1 MYTDI
6 SCTEEYRSTYNFVR
20 VAQTLL
26 GNVFKPKRKVKYCQG
41 SHGIRELSGNFDL
54 GQGNFTFFLKS
65 GKSQCILSSD
75 FCWQCFLPEK
85 TLKSIFQSYA
95 LVLRGQVIYALRFVI
110 LSKRGT
116 YAGSNACRKTSASH
130 KLVERCPLQYP
141 VVRYLVSLTQRTW
154 QTNQNLQQTNL
165 ITFFNN

>member
-20 VAQTLL
+20 VAQALL
-26 GNVFKPKRKVKYCQG
+26 GNAFKPKRKVKYCQG

-85 TLKSIFQSYA
+85 NFEKYIPK
-95 LVLRGQVIYALRFVI
+95 LRSGIAGASDLCSSLCYIIEAWNLRW
-110 LSKRGT
+110 L
-116 YAGSNACRKTSASH
+116 
-130 KLVERCPLQYP
+130 
-141 VVRYLVSLTQRTW
+141 
-154 QTNQNLQQTNL
+154 
-165 ITFFNN
+165 